1 MAGARPETGRQTKR
15 MSRTLVCLADA
26 REQGSRGMGTG
37 LKGASACAVGVSRH
51 ICLSGSMRELPPVF
65 GCIHLDTADRTWLI
79 WQMHGCR
86 RSGTGSIRFSKVVDL
101 DARHGLPPAPRAVS
115 IGRRAVAEAGH
126 ARAVRAG
133 TWGSK
138 RMCTSCAGD
147 VSQCHAQTPQGKHAQ
162 GRCGLAGAAA
172 RVDSGPWPSA

>member
-1 MAGARPETGRQTKR
+1 MDGARPETGRQTKR

-51 ICLSGSMRELPPVF
+51 IFLIGSMHGLPPVF

-86 RSGTGSIRFSKVVDL
+86 WSGTGSIRFSKVVDL
-101 DARHGLPPAPRAVS
+101 DARHGLPHAPRAVS

-126 ARAVRAG
+126 ARAP
-133 TWGSK
+133 
-138 RMCTSCAGD
+138 CAP
-147 VSQCHAQTPQGKHAQ
+147 AP
-162 GRCGLAGAAA
+162 GAASACARTA
-172 RVDSGPWPSA
+172 RVMCLSAMPKRLRESTHRADAVWQGLPRA